1 MPDDLHPP
9 PRCGT
14 QVGSNMSHV
23 ALVRL
28 VEPMTSDSLA
38 SLIHQQMTRRIEAM
52 PWQAAANLGRSARSG
67 EWETLV
73 EELWR
78 MAVNA
83 LMGKAPSDC
92 LPWTCAA
99 APVALL
105 RELEP
110 A

>member
-1 MPDDLHPP
+1 
-9 PRCGT
+9 
-14 QVGSNMSHV
+14 MSHV

-38 SLIHQQMTRRIEAM
+38 SLIHQQIIRRVEAR
-52 PWQAAANLGRSARSG
+52 PWQAPANPGRSARSR
-67 EWETLV
+67 EWEALA

-78 MAVNA
+78 MAVGA
-83 LMGKAPSDC
+83 LIGKAPGDC

-99 APVALL
+99 VPAALL